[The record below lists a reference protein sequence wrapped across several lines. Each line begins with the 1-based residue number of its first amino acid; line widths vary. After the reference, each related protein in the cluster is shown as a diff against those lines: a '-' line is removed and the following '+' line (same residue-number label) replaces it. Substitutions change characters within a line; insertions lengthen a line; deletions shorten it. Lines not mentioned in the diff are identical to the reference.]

1 MPVPLSTATFVSP
14 ADAALDEAA
23 CVEVVLLAF
32 WLVLAVVA
40 PDDGELALVDG
51 VPPPFEL
58 PPSDST
64 TATITATATITPPTI
79 SSVAR
84 AGERRSL
91 R

>member
-1 MPVPLSTATFVSP
+1 LSTATFVSP
-14 ADAALDEAA
+14 AAGPPDEDAR
-23 CVEVVLLAF
+23 VEVVLLAF
-32 WLVLAVVA
+32 CFVLAVVA
-40 PDDGELALVDG
+40 LGDEELAAVDG
-51 VPPPFEL
+51 DPPPFEL

-64 TATITATATITPPTI
+64 TATITATPMITPPTI